1 MRPSR
6 LSRPSRNCPHQRSQ
20 SRKRLGRCR
29 SVGSLA
35 ESPLAPSTVSISQA
49 VVQVFLAERE
59 ERRVRPAGRVGCRP
73 LRSPVRPRSVADL
86 APGLHVCFDEFGD
99 HAPPPPSTSSRTK
112 LFCWAVYS
120 VLPLGWAGGAS
131 PLSASARSMS
141 PGVRPSP
148 SMGMSSTP

>member
-35 ESPLAPSTVSISQA
+35 ESPLAPSTVSISQV

-86 APGLHVCFDEFGD
+86 APGLHVCY
-99 HAPPPPSTSSRTK
+99 
-112 LFCWAVYS
+112 AV
-120 VLPLGWAGGAS
+120 VAGAS
-131 PLSASARSMS
+131 QLEERWRCVSMS
-141 PGVRPSP
+141 SVIMLRPRPAPLLGLSCSVGP
-148 SMGMSSTP
+148 SIPFCL